1 MEEREPCTLLI
12 GMQIGKTTTENSMV
26 LPQNLKIELP
36 YVPAILLLGIYLEK
50 LKTPIQK
57 DTCTPVLIAALLT
70 IAKTRKQPKC
80 PSTDRWIRRC
90 GSVICVY
97 IVEYYYYSM
106 CMYSGILLNHENK

>member
-57 DTCTPVLIAALLT
+57 DI
-70 IAKTRKQPKC
+70 
-80 PSTDRWIRRC
+80 
-90 GSVICVY
+90 
-97 IVEYYYYSM
+97 
-106 CMYSGILLNHENK
+106 